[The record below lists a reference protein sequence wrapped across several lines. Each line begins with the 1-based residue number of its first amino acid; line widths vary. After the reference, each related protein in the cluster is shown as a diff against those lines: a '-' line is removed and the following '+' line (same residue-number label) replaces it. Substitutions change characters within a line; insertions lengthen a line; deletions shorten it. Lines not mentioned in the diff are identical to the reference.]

1 MKNEPYYL
9 DNYQKVIIFA
19 LSFKT
24 KCTMFDDQEE
34 LKARI
39 EAAEQDLSF
48 FSLNWDAIRESG
60 WLSEEEPEE
69 SINET
74 LDDLIEAKNKLKE
87 RGGSP

>member
-1 MKNEPYYL
+1 
-9 DNYQKVIIFA
+9 
-19 LSFKT
+19 
-24 KCTMFDDQEE
+24 MFDDQEE

-39 EAAEQDLSF
+39 EAAEKALSF
-48 FSLNWDAIRESG
+48 FSINWDAIRESG
-60 WLSEEEPEE
+60 WLSEEELEE